1 MSLHDK
7 NGCKN
12 SKIRKAIWIQFIP
25 FIILLDRDGNII
37 AKNIRRNQL
46 RDKLLE
52 VTKE

>member
-1 MSLHDK
+1 MGIH
-7 NGCKN
+7 
-12 SKIRKAIWIQFIP
+12 FIP